1 MLSKIRYF
9 YLIFLLTV
17 FSCQNKKSSVITTE
31 NGYELIFHE
40 LSDSKFSNKNGRII
54 NIRILAEDEEGKIVF
69 SSFNTGLC
77 GVSSFYYDSI
87 SNSPFEQI
95 LKNLYDGDSIS
106 FEMSSSTFYR
116 SLFGD
121 KIKLHTISTDE
132 KLKVYLKVLNYNSS
146 EDQLIFINKLKKNAI
161 EEEKYFLNKEKE
173 KWSNNYLNIIKNN
186 GMYAIKIASTESY
199 SDIIDTIEN
208 SVGLY
213 YSIRDLKGRSLYK
226 SPNFKAE
233 YYETQV
239 DGQLLDGFKILVNNF
254 QKGDSVLAII
264 PSKLMFG
271 ERGSFVNQIPPFC
284 PLMINL
290 RIH

>member
-1 MLSKIRYF
+1 MLNKIRNF
-9 YLIFLLTV
+9 FLIFLLTI

-40 LSDSKFSNKNGRII
+40 LSGSKVINKNGKII
-54 NIRILAEDEEGKIVF
+54 NVRILAEDKVGEIVF
-69 SSFNTGLC
+69 SSSNNGLN
-77 GVSSFYYDSI
+77 GVSSFYYDTI

-95 LKNLYDGDSIS
+95 LKNLYVGDSIS
-106 FEMSSSTFYR
+106 FEISSTIFYR
-116 SLFGD
+116 SLFGE
-121 KIKLHTISTDE
+121 KIQLNTYSNDE
-132 KLKVYLKVLNYNSS
+132 ILKVYLKVLSYNSPD
-146 EDQLIFINKLKKNAI
+146 DQLIFINMLKNNAI
-161 EEEKYFLNKEKE
+161 ENEEYSLNKEKQ
-173 KWSNNYLNIIKNN
+173 KWSKNFLKIFKN
-186 GMYAIKIASTESY
+186 DGIYAIKIASQESY
-199 SDIIDTIEN
+199 SELVDTNEN
-208 SVGLY
+208 KVGLN
-213 YSIRDLKGRSLYK
+213 YSISDLNGRDIYK
-226 SPNFKAE
+226 TPNFHPE
-233 YYETQV
+233 YYDTQV

>member
-1 MLSKIRYF
+1 MLSKIRNF
-9 YLIFLLTV
+9 FLIFLLTI

-40 LSDSKFSNKNGRII
+40 LSGSRVINKNGKII
-54 NIRILAEDEEGKIVF
+54 NVRILAEDKIGEIVF
-69 SSFNTGLC
+69 SSSNNGLS

-95 LKNLYDGDSIS
+95 LKNLYVGDSIS
-106 FEMSSSTFYR
+106 FKISSTTFYR
-116 SLFGD
+116 SLFGE
-121 KIKLHTISTDE
+121 KIKLNKYSNDE
-132 KLKVYLKVLNYNSS
+132 MLKVYLKVLSYNSPN
-146 EDQLIFINKLKKNAI
+146 DQSIFINMLKNNAI
-161 EEEKYFLNKEKE
+161 ENEEYSLKKEKQ
-173 KWSNNYLNIIKNN
+173 KWSKNFLKIFKN
-186 GMYAIKIASTESY
+186 DGIYAIKIASQESY
-199 SDIIDTIEN
+199 SELVDTNEN
-208 SVGLY
+208 KVGLN
-213 YSIRDLKGRSLYK
+213 YSISDLNGRDIYK
-226 SPNFKAE
+226 TPNFHPE
-233 YYETQV
+233 YYDTQV

-284 PLMINL
+284 PLKINL

>member
-1 MLSKIRYF
+1 MTI
-9 YLIFLLTV
+9 

-40 LSDSKFSNKNGRII
+40 LSGSRVINKNGKII
-54 NIRILAEDEEGKIVF
+54 NVRILAEDKIGEIVF
-69 SSFNTGLC
+69 SSSNNGLS

-95 LKNLYDGDSIS
+95 LKNLYVGDSIS
-106 FEMSSSTFYR
+106 FKISSTTFYR
-116 SLFGD
+116 SLFGE
-121 KIKLHTISTDE
+121 KIKLNKYSNDE
-132 KLKVYLKVLNYNSS
+132 MLKVYLKVLSYNSPN
-146 EDQLIFINKLKKNAI
+146 DQSIFINMLKNNAI
-161 EEEKYFLNKEKE
+161 ENEEYSLKKEKQ
-173 KWSNNYLNIIKNN
+173 KWSKNFLKIFKN
-186 GMYAIKIASTESY
+186 DGIYAIKIASQESY
-199 SDIIDTIEN
+199 SELVDTNEN
-208 SVGLY
+208 KVGLN
-213 YSIRDLKGRSLYK
+213 YSISDLNGRDIYK
-226 SPNFKAE
+226 TPNFHPE
-233 YYETQV
+233 YYDTQV